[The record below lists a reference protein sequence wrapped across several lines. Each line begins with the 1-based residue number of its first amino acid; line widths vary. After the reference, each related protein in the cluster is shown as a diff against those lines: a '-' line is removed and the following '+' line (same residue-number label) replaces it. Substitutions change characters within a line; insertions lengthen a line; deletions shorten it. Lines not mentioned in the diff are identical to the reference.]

1 MYIDHPIIKPNT
13 IESRIYQQLVV
24 ANALKKN
31 TLCVLGTGLGKTAI
45 AALTIAGILSK
56 KDGKIL
62 IIAPSRPLVEQ
73 HYRSMTQF
81 LNIGEDNIMVLTG
94 KTPPSKRE
102 ALWKKGKVFI
112 TTPQIVEND
121 IIASRINIDDFVLLI
136 ADEAHHTTGNHSY
149 TFVASKFK
157 EKTHVLGLTASPGS
171 NIDRILEVC
180 ENLGIEHV
188 EIKTEDDNDV
198 KPYVAKVKLRAK
210 RVDLPEEF
218 EENIKLLRSALKDR
232 LRVLKDNNIIFSIN
246 VTKTELLGLQKKI
259 MALDDNKKYELV
271 KIASEALK
279 IEHAIEVLETQ
290 GKSTFLNYYERLKT
304 QNTKSAK
311 SILNDARIL
320 KVVNSL
326 QKLDIEHPKLD
337 KLAEI
342 VEEILKTE
350 NEKVIVFAQYRDTVC
365 KIVKNLKDRGIDAIM
380 FVGQSNKDGK
390 GMTQKEQVK
399 AIEEFKNNVDV
410 LVSTSVSEEGI
421 DISSVNYV
429 IFYEPVPSEIRFIQ
443 RRGRAARGEGGE
455 VIILITRNSRD
466 EGYYRSAISKEKN
479 MKKILKDM
487 QRILN
492 EKLKEREQEKRLEK
506 QTLWQDTHQEV
517 ISEVNEITKSEDL
530 EKRAEQLGY
539 KNEDKKKKEEYKEHA
554 KKTVQ
559 SELRRSEEQRNA
571 KHFVQLTTGTGR
583 VKGEYLDLRN
593 YGTGIEKADSD
604 SLLKKNEKDNHK
616 IKIIVDTRERHIGR
630 YLVDKANIEFKTL
643 EIGDYVL
650 SDRVAVE
657 RKIAED
663 FAESI
668 IDKRLFKQ
676 LSELK
681 KYEKPILIIEG
692 NEFNRLHQNVIQ
704 GTILSIIL
712 DFGIPVLFS
721 KDIKETAN
729 ILIKIAEREQLKEK
743 RAVSVRYGKRPM
755 SLRERQK
762 FIVESLPEVG
772 PALAESLLLEFK
784 SIEKIFNAN
793 KYELMKVE
801 GIGEKTAKKI
811 REVITKEYN
820 V

>member
-1 MYIDHPIIKPNT
+1 MYINHPIIKPNT

-73 HYRSMTQF
+73 HYKSMTQF

-121 IIASRINIDDFVLLI
+121 IIAGRINIDDFVLLI

-157 EKTHVLGLTASPGS
+157 EKIHVLGLTASPGS

-232 LRVLKDNNIIFSIN
+232 LRVLKEYNIIYSIN

-365 KIVKNLKDRGIDAIM
+365 KIVKSLKDRGIDAIM

-421 DISSVNYV
+421 DISNVNYV

-492 EKLKEREQEKRLEK
+492 EKLKEKEQEKRLEK

-530 EKRAEQLGY
+530 EKQDEQLEY
-539 KNEDKKKKEEYKEHA
+539 KNENKEKKEEYKEHA

-559 SELRRSEEQRNA
+559 I
-571 KHFVQLTTGTGR
+571 TTGTGR

-657 RKIAED
+657 RKTAED

-743 RAVSVRYGKRPM
+743 RVVSVRYGKRPM

-784 SIEKIFNAN
+784 SIENIFKAN

-811 REVITKEYN
+811 REVISKEYN